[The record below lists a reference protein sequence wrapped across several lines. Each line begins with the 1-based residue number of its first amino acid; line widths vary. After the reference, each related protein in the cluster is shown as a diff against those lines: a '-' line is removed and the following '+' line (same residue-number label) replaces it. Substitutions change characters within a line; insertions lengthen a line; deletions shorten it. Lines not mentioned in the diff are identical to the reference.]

1 VNPVKTVL
9 WYGEPPSPG
18 IQHLFDVRGF
28 DIRENLES
36 GALEDWLLGRTLVAV
51 FNYTEQNPK
60 LMEAGYEHLALFIQH
75 GLRLLFVGATEAT
88 GAWLREAH
96 FKRLNPDYPWDD
108 SVRFL
113 PHLKGLNFDVV
124 VDCPPGPRWR
134 NLLIKQ
140 EGNFAKLQEEEHR
153 LVSRAF
159 GKADSIQ
166 LLKIAG
172 GFSGSRVFM
181 AHEKRREIDSS
192 LGHLSQPRL
201 IKIGNRKDISKE
213 ILAMSEVSPFI
224 PFELRP
230 NLEISIQ
237 GLDKAIYVADF
248 VEKSESML
256 DVARA
261 GRAEGAISNLFN
273 RTLQRWRDR
282 ANQNQQFGSLAEA
295 AERLKFASADWIHFE
310 YLQSE
315 KFRKRQHDVKALWNM
330 LRDFKF
336 SYRAATI
343 HGDLHGENVRVRG
356 DDAIL
361 IDFGAVRGKPE
372 VGQGAPLCFDVA
384 TLEVSLAFQYRGRI
398 DGPNTFEQPAWEDEI
413 RSLFNLDAIL
423 STPSVGSEPAPDSW
437 LLGCL
442 QRIRA
447 FSIYQQSHPYEYAI
461 ALAIALWRYCKFPPE
476 RDSDADQGRRVVAL
490 ILGAEIIEQIK
501 RKEDES
507 DSYPRSRS
515 SNASALG

>member
-1 VNPVKTVL
+1 MTVVKTVL

-28 DIRENLES
+28 TIRENPASE
-36 GALEDWLLGRTLVAV
+36 AIEDWLLGQTLVVV
-51 FNYTEQNPK
+51 FNYTESNTEK
-60 LMEAGYEHLALFIQH
+60 VEAGYEHLAMFIQH
-75 GLRLLFVGATEAT
+75 GLRLLFVGVATETVARI
-88 GAWLREAH
+88 REEH
-96 FKRLNPDYPWDD
+96 FKQLDAEYPWDD

-124 VDCPPGPRWR
+124 IDCPPGPRWR
-134 NLLIKQ
+134 NLTIKQ
-140 EGNFAKLQEEEHR
+140 DGNFKKLGDEEHR

-159 GKADSIQ
+159 GKADEIQ

-172 GFSGSRVFM
+172 GYTGARVFM
-181 AHEKRREIDSS
+181 AHEKRREVDASI
-192 LGHLSQPRL
+192 GHWSQPRL
-201 IKIGNRKDISKE
+201 VKVGSREEVSKE
-213 ILAMSEVSPFI
+213 VLAMNEVSPFI

-230 NLEISIQ
+230 NLETSIK
-237 GLDKAIYVADF
+237 GLRKAIYVADF
-248 VEKSESML
+248 VDKSESML

-282 ANQNQQFGSLAEA
+282 ANQRDKQFGSLAEA
-295 AERLKFASADWIHFE
+295 AEQIGFASADWIQSG

-315 KFRKRQHDVKALWNM
+315 KFRKCGHDIKALWAT
-330 LRDFKF
+330 LSDIKF

-361 IDFGAVRGKPE
+361 IDLGAVRGKTE

-384 TLEVSLAFQYRGRI
+384 TLEVSLAFHYRGVI
-398 DGPNTFEQPAWEDEI
+398 DGPNTFEQPLWESEI
-413 RSLFNLDAIL
+413 RPFYNLDAIL
-423 STPSVGSEPAPDSW
+423 STPSIDSAPQPDSW
-437 LLGCL
+437 LFGCL

-447 FSIYQQSHPYEYAI
+447 FGIYQQSHRYEYAI
-461 ALAIALWRYCKFPPE
+461 ALTIALWRYCKFPP
-476 RDSDADQGRRVVAL
+476 SQYADADEGRRVVAL
-490 ILGAEIIEQIK
+490 ILGAEIVKQIEG
-501 RKEDES
+501 KERES
-507 DSYPRSRS
+507 NSHSR
-515 SNASALG
+515 